1 MGKPYHWRLKKLF
14 DRFVGCGWGLVTSP
28 TPLCA
33 HREWDIV
40 QFGACSAILAC
51 SQPGCAAQ
59 LNLAG
64 EYEYGAPFAAKL
76 VLKRFSRYN

>member
-33 HREWDIV
+33 EEGRGSGW
-40 QFGACSAILAC
+40 
-51 SQPGCAAQ
+51 
-59 LNLAG
+59 
-64 EYEYGAPFAAKL
+64 
-76 VLKRFSRYN
+76 